1 MFSLQV
7 LSHEQLECQGDAL
20 VVGRQAVVHAEAVR
34 AEVAFEWKKVEP
46 PAVFQ
51 VALLPDVGQLH
62 WM

>member
-1 MFSLQV
+1 
-7 LSHEQLECQGDAL
+7 L
-20 VVGRQAVVHAEAVR
+20 VVGRQAVVHAEAVL